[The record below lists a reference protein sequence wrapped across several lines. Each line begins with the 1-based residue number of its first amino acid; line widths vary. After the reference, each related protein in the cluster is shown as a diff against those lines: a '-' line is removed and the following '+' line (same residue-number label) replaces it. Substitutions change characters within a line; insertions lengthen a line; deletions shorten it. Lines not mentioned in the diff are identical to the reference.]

1 MLIAYKQIRGFY
13 MVFNLHA
20 LTFKTLGNKSRN
32 VLLSRVVQMVMLY
45 LASSDGG
52 NAMTQNCDNCIFR
65 QNS

>member
-1 MLIAYKQIRGFY
+1 